1 MPRQVARYIHRV
13 GRTAR
18 AGRKG
23 VSVTLV
29 GENGRKNLKS
39 VVKMAKGAGTT
50 KSRQVP
56 FKVISKWRD
65 KIGEMEED
73 IRAVLDMEWEEKQL
87 RIAEMETNKGM
98 NIIHYQDEIQRRPPR
113 TWFQTEKAKKKAK
126 EISKAAISAISDDND
141 DGARNDIDTA
151 PLSKGSQQS
160 QRTKKKNPL
169 QGLSRSKKRKKLA
182 RMQEEKDRRDY
193 EQRIEEIGGTKKKS
207 PHQRMMEA
215 VQKAKFKRRETA
227 VQKEGKQ
234 LNHSKG
240 GANDHIAMN
249 AAVRKAK
256 KRYRS
261 KDNEDDADSFARRY
275 GKIKEKPQREENK
288 KAFANKSRK
297 AFKSKSR
304 YKRRK

>member
-1 MPRQVARYIHRV
+1 
-13 GRTAR
+13 
-18 AGRKG
+18 
-23 VSVTLV
+23 
-29 GENGRKNLKS
+29 
-39 VVKMAKGAGTT
+39 
-50 KSRQVP
+50 
-56 FKVISKWRD
+56 
-65 KIGEMEED
+65 
-73 IRAVLDMEWEEKQL
+73 
-87 RIAEMETNKGM
+87 
-98 NIIHYQDEIQRRPPR
+98 
-113 TWFQTEKAKKKAK
+113 
-126 EISKAAISAISDDND
+126 
-141 DGARNDIDTA
+141 
-151 PLSKGSQQS
+151 
-160 QRTKKKNPL
+160 
-169 QGLSRSKKRKKLA
+169 
-182 RMQEEKDRRDY
+182 MQEEKDRRDY